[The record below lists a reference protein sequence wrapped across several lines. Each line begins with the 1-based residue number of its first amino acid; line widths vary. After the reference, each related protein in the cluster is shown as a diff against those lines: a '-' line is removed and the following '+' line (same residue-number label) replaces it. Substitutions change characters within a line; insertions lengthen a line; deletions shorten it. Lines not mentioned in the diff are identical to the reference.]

1 MIELSNDTVTRQ
13 MSEDIIAAA
22 STSSTPSWP
31 NAHCIVNTTQLS
43 VLHKGVPHGIANA
56 AGQLSM
62 SDLLNRRFTARDRFC
77 HVDNMVAAPLLL
89 HLSGAS
95 TTASPCSISS
105 RRRRRPRAR
114 CRGAPSRSQS
124 SCPTQR
130 GCRTRRRTDSWCSS
144 SRRTRT
150 SGMES
155 GASFLCCVLGTDG
168 HAWTW
173 RGVKDWAPW
182 LELPKMAA
190 RDLLIA

>member
-77 HVDNMVAAPLLL
+77 HRRKHDCLAVQHLLPAPP
-89 HLSGAS
+89 
-95 TTASPCSISS
+95 SPAGQVPGRTVEKSILVS
-105 RRRRRPRAR
+105 
-114 CRGAPSRSQS
+114 
-124 SCPTQR
+124 
-130 GCRTRRRTDSWCSS
+130 D
-144 SRRTRT
+144 
-150 SGMES
+150 
-155 GASFLCCVLGTDG
+155 
-168 HAWTW
+168 
-173 RGVKDWAPW
+173 
-182 LELPKMAA
+182 AA
-190 RDLLIA
+190 RLPHAQEDR